1 MTLEQIRA
9 QLKALRERLTALTGE
24 LRTMPS
30 GEEFTDEH
38 ATRSAEID
46 AELNTAYE
54 DGAERGLLDEIERLE
69 QAERTMVRAADV
81 LARGGQAGEP
91 GDGARFGE
99 GVNVNTRTSDPFD
112 LSGVP
117 AYGEQRTREVRSRAL
132 DAVER
137 SKRYLQDAHKE
148 RTTELLHRNGHEQ
161 FFAEYVLLGASEA
174 YADGFLRSL
183 TGAMAGMAPDL
194 SPEERQALKQRHM
207 LARAMGLSDVT
218 GVLVPDHLDTMLI
231 LANEGRTNPLRQ
243 VARQETGT
251 TNVYQSVRTAG
262 VSHDWTAENAEVGDN
277 APSFSNPTA
286 TAYKGTIFVPISF
299 EAFEDARGRESDI
312 MQLMADEQ
320 DDAEA
325 TVFISG
331 NGTTRPRGLI
341 TALDANT
348 NAEVANNTSNAFF
361 LDDVY
366 DLYEAL
372 PARYRNDRTVWLA
385 NLAIINDIRQFGT
398 DNYNTQTVQLGS
410 RTVPAVLGHPIL
422 EATAMDSAI
431 TVGASNN
438 ILAVGDPQTY
448 LIYDRIGTSVE
459 FIPNLFH
466 ASNNRP
472 SGQRGWLMHH
482 RTGANLT
489 VGHASTDS
497 VVGWRLLYT
506 DTNS

>member
-9 QLKALRERLTALTGE
+9 QLKALRERLTALTTE
-24 LRTMPS
+24 LRNMPT
-30 GEEFTDEH
+30 GDDYTEEH
-38 ATRSAEID
+38 ATRTTEID
-46 AELNTAYE
+46 NVLNTAHE
-54 DGAERGLLDEIERLE
+54 EGAERGLLDEIERLE
-69 QAERTMVRAADV
+69 KSERTMVRANDAI
-81 LARGGQAGEP
+81 ARGGQAGEP

-132 DAVER
+132 DAVEH
-137 SKRYLQDAHKE
+137 STRYLTDAHKE
-148 RTTELLHRNGHEQ
+148 RTTALLHRNGHES
-161 FFAEYVLLGASEA
+161 FFAEYVLLGTSEP

-183 TGAMAGMAPDL
+183 TGATAGMAPDL
-194 SPEERQALKQRHM
+194 SPAERQALTQRHM

-218 GVLVPDHLDTMLI
+218 GVLVPTHLDTMLI
-231 LANEGRTNPLRQ
+231 LANAGRTNPLRQ

-262 VSHDWTAENAEVGDN
+262 VTHDWTAEAAQVGDN
-277 APSFSNPTA
+277 APSFANPKA
-286 TAYKGTIFVPISF
+286 TAFKGTIFVPISF

-348 NAEVANNTSNAFF
+348 NAEVANNTTNTFF

-366 DLYEAL
+366 DVYEAL
-372 PARYRNDRTVWLA
+372 PPRYRNDRTVWLA
-385 NLAIINDIRQFGT
+385 NLAFINDIRQFGT
-398 DNYNTQTVQLGS
+398 DAYNTQTVQLGS
-410 RTVPAVLGHPIL
+410 RTIPAVLGHGIL

-431 TVGASNN
+431 TTGAVNN
-438 ILAVGDPQTY
+438 ILAVGDPSTY

-482 RTGANLT
+482 RTGANLL
-489 VGHASTDS
+489 VDQGGASG
-497 VVGWRLLYT
+497 VVSWRVLQAE
-506 DTNS
+506 TN